1 MTKVDTEGR
10 RRLADVVKQ
19 HGAREA
25 ARLAGVSESMVKHI
39 AAGRRSPGE
48 SVQNRLRT
56 AFQIPAASWCL
67 PPVKA
72 STSANVAPA
81 KTARKRAHQSMRGIR
96 ELRDAIAAF
105 DVQLEAAK
113 KTSISPTA
121 WASLLRG
128 KADAAAKLAKLQGEG
143 ELTMATLVRSR
154 IWSEVL
160 ATMRPVL
167 ARHPECAAELAEAF
181 EALEQA

>member
-10 RRLADVVKQ
+10 RRLADVVKR
-19 HGAREA
+19 HGVRETGRRA
-25 ARLAGVSESMVKHI
+25 NVSESMVAHI
-39 AAGRRSPGE
+39 VAGRRVPGE
-48 SVQNRLRT
+48 RVQNRLET
-56 AFQIPAASWCL
+56 AFGIALASWAQL
-67 PPVKA
+67 PAKA
-72 STSANVAPA
+72 SPASREEPA
-81 KTARKRAHQSMRGIR
+81 KPARKRRSMRGIR

-105 DVQLEAAK
+105 DVRLEAAK

-128 KADAAAKLAKLQGEG
+128 KADAAARLAKLQGEG